1 MPAPDAEPSKES
13 CTHVDTMRCV
23 SPVARLGDNTACLH
37 IDTRYGEILA
47 NKTC

>member
-13 CTHVDTMRCV
+13 FTHVDTTRCN
-23 SPVARLGDNTACLH
+23 PLVARLGDSTPCLH